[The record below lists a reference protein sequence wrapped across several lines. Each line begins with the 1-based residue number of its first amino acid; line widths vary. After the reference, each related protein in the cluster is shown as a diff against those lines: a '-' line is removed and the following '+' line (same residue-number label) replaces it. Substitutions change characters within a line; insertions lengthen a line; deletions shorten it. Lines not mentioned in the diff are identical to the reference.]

1 MEQHNIRLNA
11 VFTRL
16 RSRGVVLNLEKCVIG
31 VPELQFIGHVISS
44 NGIRPSPSKV
54 EALISFRRPVNAS
67 EVKSFL
73 GLANYMN
80 KFINN
85 LATLDEPLRR
95 LTEQSVKFEWTSEHQ
110 TSFETIKN
118 ALSSSVSLGYFNV
131 DHATSVIVDASPN
144 ALGAVLIQ
152 TDDIGA
158 HRVIC
163 YASKSLTKT
172 EKRYCQTEKEALAAV
187 WGIERFQMYLLG
199 KKFDLITDCRALLYL
214 FTPRSKPCARIER
227 WVLRLQAFDY
237 TIKHIAGDKN
247 VADVLSRLATLEP
260 TPFDYSEE
268 LFVNE
273 IANAAATNVALR
285 WEELE
290 AICEKDD
297 EIRELLQTIDG
308 GRLFELPTEYRV
320 ISQELCQVGNVL
332 MRGDRIVV
340 PKCLRE
346 KLLVL
351 AHEGHPGTRMMKSYL
366 RASVWWPKM
375 DIDVDAFVK
384 KCRGCTLVSAPD
396 PPEPMSRR
404 NLPSGPWQDVAIDF
418 LGPLPEGQFLLVV
431 VDYYSRYFEVCEM
444 SSITAESTIEELRT
458 IFCRFGVP
466 ITLTA
471 DNAPQLS
478 EDCEQF
484 AEFCRSYGIK
494 LINTVPYWPQ
504 MNGEVERQNRTILK
518 RLQISQELGQDW
530 RVELQTFLLTYRAS
544 NHSTTGRSPAEM
556 MFGRRIRTK
565 LPQLSNIRVDDEA
578 ARDRDA
584 VQKEKGKEY
593 SDSRRGARVRELVV
607 GDKVLLKRMKKDN
620 KLSTEYMNEE
630 FVILRKCGSD
640 VIVRSLVTGKEFR
653 RNTAH
658 MKKIDKCDTG
668 SSSGNANTDHDVTP
682 EPEPN
687 LGSSDRLSPKLTEC
701 SRSSSPKLDQQA
713 STDRKEKRKRKEPTW
728 FEDYM
733 PHFIKKC

>member
-1 MEQHNIRLNA
+1 M
-11 VFTRL
+11 
-16 RSRGVVLNLEKCVIG
+16 VLNQEKCVIG
-31 VPELQFIGHVISS
+31 VPEVQFIGHVISP

-54 EALISFRRPVNAS
+54 EALVSFRRPENAS

-110 TSFETIKN
+110 ASFEAIKN
-118 ALSSSVSLGYFNV
+118 ALSHSVSLGYFNV
-131 DHATSVIVDASPN
+131 EHATSVIVDASPN
-144 ALGAVLIQ
+144 ALGAVLVQ
-152 TDDIGA
+152 TDNVGE

-199 KKFDLITDCRALLYL
+199 KKFDLITDCKALLYL
-214 FTPRSKPCARIER
+214 FTSRSKPCARIER

-237 TIKHIAGDKN
+237 SIKHIAGEKN
-247 VADVLSRLATLEP
+247 VADVLSRLATLVP

-273 IANAAATNVALR
+273 IANAAATNAAIR
-285 WEELE
+285 WEELN
-290 AICEKDD
+290 AICNEDD
-297 EIRELLQTIDG
+297 EIQELLRKLEEG
-308 GRLFELPTEYRV
+308 SLFELPAEYRL
-320 ISQELCQVGNVL
+320 IAQELCQVGNVL

-346 KLLVL
+346 KVLVL
-351 AHEGHPGTRMMKSYL
+351 AHDGHPGTRMMKCHL
-366 RASVWWPKM
+366 RASVWWPKI
-375 DIDVDAFVK
+375 DTDVDTFVK
-384 KCRGCTLVSAPD
+384 KCRGCMLVSTPD

-404 NLPSGPWQDVAIDF
+404 DLPTGPWQDVAIDF

-431 VDYYSRYFEVCEM
+431 VDYYSRYFEICEM
-444 SSITAESTIEELRT
+444 TSITAESTIDELRT
-458 IFCRFGVP
+458 IFSRFGVP
-466 ITLTA
+466 TTLTA

-494 LINTVPYWPQ
+494 LINTIPYWPQ

-518 RLQISQELGQDW
+518 RLQIAQELGQDW
-530 RVELQTFLLTYRAS
+530 RIELQKFLLTYRAS

-556 MFGRRIRTK
+556 LFGRKIRTK
-565 LPQLSNIRVDDEA
+565 LPQLSNSRYDDEDV
-578 ARDRDA
+578 RDRDA
-584 VQKEKGKEY
+584 MQKEKGKEY
-593 SDSRRGARVRELVV
+593 SDNKRRAKVRDLVV
-607 GDKVLLKRMKKDN
+607 GDRVLLKRMKKDN

-630 FVILRKCGSD
+630 FIILRKCGSD
-640 VIVRSLVTGKEFR
+640 LIVKSLVTGKEFR

-658 MKKIDKCDTG
+658 VKKCEILNDAESSTGAMDTEQDASETNTTSPNGG
-668 SSSGNANTDHDVTP
+668 SSSNRDAQQS
-682 EPEPN
+682 
-687 LGSSDRLSPKLTEC
+687 LA
-701 SRSSSPKLDQQA
+701 DQGG
-713 STDRKEKRKRKEPTW
+713 KRKRKEPMW